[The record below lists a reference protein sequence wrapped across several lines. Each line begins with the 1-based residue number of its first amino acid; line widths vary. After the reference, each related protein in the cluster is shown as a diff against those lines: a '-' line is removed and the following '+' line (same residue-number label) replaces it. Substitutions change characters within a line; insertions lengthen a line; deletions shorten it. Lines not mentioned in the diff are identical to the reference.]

1 MMPSGKTT
9 SGTQWRVP
17 FMRPD
22 LPPYADVAREIE
34 AAVASGLLTKGPH
47 LRSLEEKVGAACGT
61 SDAVGVSNCTSGLML
76 VLRAIASFP
85 SMHVSTC
92 ACEWCPPACRS
103 APAAERDE
111 VILPS
116 FNFLAAPAAMVW
128 AGLRPVFVDVDP
140 RTFTV
145 DAAAVKAAITPRTAA
160 ILACHTFGC
169 PCDMS
174 ALTAIAGT
182 AGVPLVV
189 DAAHGLGSTQDGRQ
203 VGAGGLAQ
211 VFSMS
216 PTKLVVAGEGG
227 VVATSCGCL
236 ADALR
241 IGREYGN
248 DGGYDCDRAGLNARL
263 PELSAILGRASL
275 ARLAGGCRPSAGGGG
290 YIHRH
295 LAAMN
300 RGSASRPSLRG
311 ARRAGRISASPST
324 LCTRAWT
331 AMPCG
336 RRSRCAASIRGPT
349 IRQPATACPPLAD
362 SLPLV
367 IRCP

>member
-1 MMPSGKTT
+1 
-9 SGTQWRVP
+9 
-17 FMRPD
+17 
-22 LPPYADVAREIE
+22 
-34 AAVASGLLTKGPH
+34 
-47 LRSLEEKVGAACGT
+47 
-61 SDAVGVSNCTSGLML
+61 
-76 VLRAIASFP
+76 
-85 SMHVSTC
+85 
-92 ACEWCPPACRS
+92 
-103 APAAERDE
+103 

-116 FNFLAAPAAMVW
+116 FNFLAAPAAVVW

-189 DAAHGLGSTQDGRQ
+189 DAAHGLGSTQEGRQ

-275 ARLAGGCRPSAGGGG
+275 ARLPVVAARRREVADTYIEVLRDEPGIGFQAIPPGSETSWKDFCIAIDPGHAGMDRDALRAALASRGIDTRAYYSPACHRMPAFAPFFAAG
-290 YIHRH
+290 HSLPVTDR
-295 LAAMN
+295 LAATLVALPM
-300 RGSASRPSLRG
+300 GGHVTPDVAALV
-311 ARRAGRISASPST
+311 GRE
-324 LCTRAWT
+324 
-331 AMPCG
+331 
-336 RRSRCAASIRGPT
+336 
-349 IRQPATACPPLAD
+349 IRQVLSGSRRTAGA
-362 SLPLV
+362 
-367 IRCP
+367 